1 MVYTTLKNIKFIIT
15 ANTRTLSKQIILNN
29 YDFNQKYQ
37 TMIIIGG
44 SLKVQMYRF
53 NQKNYEPPGP
63 SPSPSLELT
72 PGGGELWSPSL
83 QESTPLSFIQCLIA
97 LKHETIN
104 IKVSMSTLRQ
114 QLRQELIAKQKLLPR
129 LSRW

>member
-1 MVYTTLKNIKFIIT
+1 MVYITLKNIKFIIT

-63 SPSPSLELT
+63 SP
-72 PGGGELWSPSL
+72 
-83 QESTPLSFIQCLIA
+83 PLSRTHSWGRGAMVPKPTGIYAPVFYTVFNCF
-97 LKHETIN
+97 KT
-104 IKVSMSTLRQ
+104 
-114 QLRQELIAKQKLLPR
+114 
-129 LSRW
+129 